1 MAVTYVSEGMRGALV
16 PAVPHIRPW
25 ICVAA
30 LMLSLAL
37 FSAIGIWGFI
47 RRAID

>member
-1 MAVTYVSEGMRGALV
+1 MRPWVCVVALV
-16 PAVPHIRPW
+16 FW
-25 ICVAA
+25 LAA
-30 LMLSLAL
+30 